1 MELNKFSVISTNVE
15 YDRTNNI
22 IRKTYSM
29 NVHIDIT
36 TIELK
41 TLIDKYLLSIQD
53 INIPISKIVN
63 SYVEGDHI
71 VYESEYCGRNI
82 IELGFDISKFDNFKI
97 YIAKMLEIVK
107 LAKDNDLY
115 FDPHPKNFVFNG
127 DNDIFYVDF
136 FPPYTDYLKDK
147 RLHSAKNSEIQ
158 IIDENYQFFTKGFLA
173 EHFCGDFLN
182 IDLNAEKIFEQIY
195 SMSKDIGLYS
205 GSLND
210 FVCKAKYIRHIEDV
224 RLKKNIFLL

>member
-1 MELNKFSVISTNVE
+1 VELNKFSVISTNVE
-15 YDRTNNI
+15 YDRNNNI
-22 IRKTYSM
+22 IRKKYSM
-29 NVHIDIT
+29 NVDIDIT

-107 LAKDNDLY
+107 
-115 FDPHPKNFVFNG
+115 
-127 DNDIFYVDF
+127 
-136 FPPYTDYLKDK
+136 
-147 RLHSAKNSEIQ
+147 
-158 IIDENYQFFTKGFLA
+158 
-173 EHFCGDFLN
+173 
-182 IDLNAEKIFEQIY
+182 
-195 SMSKDIGLYS
+195 
-205 GSLND
+205 
-210 FVCKAKYIRHIEDV
+210 
-224 RLKKNIFLL
+224 